1 MSASTGFHPDQARR
15 KVGEK
20 RQHLRPFQLLL
31 QAHLSPLIDAM
42 HLEHIFCQV
51 EPYCSNVH
59 IGRLFS
65 FVDGKNPTLALL
77 MPFRKGATIPLK
89 RYEVSNQVNLT

>member
-1 MSASTGFHPDQARR
+1 
-15 KVGEK
+15 
-20 RQHLRPFQLLL
+20 
-31 QAHLSPLIDAM
+31 M

-59 IGRLFS
+59 IGRLFF
-65 FVDGKNPTLALL
+65 FVGGKKPTLALL

-89 RYEVSNQVNLT
+89 RYAFMACIAYHLTFPSKRMVKA